1 MTKRY
6 DLIVVGAGPAGL
18 MAARTAA
25 ENGLSVA
32 LLERKTDIPII
43 RRLDGGAIG
52 INEYLFGQM
61 TVFNPQANRLCFPTS
76 GFSVPYDGPYSNIYG
91 FQIHSPGGKRLLFGD
106 WDAAGTRG
114 DEVRVGISMDKGV
127 LVRNLLDECTQCGVK
142 LFPGTNVTAVKKDE
156 GYVHLTGNAQ
166 PFEGTFVV
174 AADGVNSR
182 IARILG
188 FNKERRFKGTA
199 RYVTWIVEGKI
210 PVDPGSFNFLITEK
224 GVFSIYPDYKQ
235 NVFHV
240 NTFSTDTELDLN
252 ASIKHFMTED
262 PTYSPWF
269 KKAVKID
276 VVSCVVNLLSPVKDP
291 FRDNT
296 LLIGDAAWVM
306 EFSNMAALCNGWK
319 AGNAVTL
326 AVVEKRHDMTGLGD
340 YFEWWEK
347 SFYDPFGK
355 FDFGMGAGEPQDYL
369 TGEEIDYLANLVTEP
384 LPTTMNFFTLFN
396 LLGTTYAELLPTIE
410 QERPEVVEKLME
422 MRANMEEFR
431 EKRIRAGFPNR

>member
-32 LLERKTDIPII
+32 LLERKTDIPKI

-61 TVFNPQANRLCFPTS
+61 TVFNPKAKRFSFPTS
-76 GFSVPYDGPYSNIYG
+76 GFSVPYDGPCNNIYG
-91 FQIHSPGGKRLLFGD
+91 FQLHSPGGKCLRFGD
-106 WDAAGTRG
+106 WEAAGTQG
-114 DEVRVGISMDKGV
+114 DEVRVGLSMDKGV
-127 LVRNLLDECTQCGVK
+127 LLQGLLDECTQCGVEV
-142 LFPGTNVTAVKKDE
+142 FPGTNVTAVNKDD
-156 GYVHLTGNAQ
+156 GYVSLTGNGQ
-166 PFEGTFVV
+166 PFEGTFVI

-182 IARILG
+182 IARIMG

-199 RYVTWIVEGKI
+199 RYVTWIVEGDI
-210 PVDPGSFNFLITEK
+210 PADPGSFNFIITEK
-224 GVFSIYPDYKQ
+224 GIFSIYPDYKQ
-235 NVFHV
+235 HVFHV
-240 NTFSTDTELDLN
+240 NTFSTDTQLDLN
-252 ASIKHFMTED
+252 ASIKYFMTED
-262 PTYSPWF
+262 PTYASWF
-269 KKAVKID
+269 KKVNKID
-276 VVSCVVNLLSPVKDP
+276 DISCVVNLLSPIKDP
-291 FRDNT
+291 FLDNI

-326 AVVEKRHDMTGLGD
+326 AIVDKLYDKTGLGD

-369 TGEEIDYLANLVTEP
+369 TGEEIDYLADLVKEP
-384 LPTTMNFFTLFN
+384 LPATMNFFTLFN
-396 LLGTTYAELLPTIE
+396 LIGTTYAELIPVIE
-410 QERPEVVEKLME
+410 QERPAVME
-422 MRANMEEFR
+422 RLLAMRANMEEFR
-431 EKRIRAGFPNR
+431 EKRIKVGFPNR